1 MPGEMQRAS
10 INGVS
15 LAWREAGSGPAVV
28 FAHGHPFD
36 HTMWEPQIEALG
48 SVRGSQY
55 RVIAPD
61 LRGYGASEGPDV
73 EATTLETMATD
84 IRALLDHLHID
95 CAVVA
100 GLSMGGQVA
109 MAFADLFPER
119 LAGLVLA
126 ATFAEGE
133 TPEGI
138 AARRAMAE
146 RFVNEG
152 SVLPGGEMLPRLLAP
167 ASVKREP
174 ALAVKVFT
182 MIANAPPAGAAAAL
196 RGRALRKDYV
206 EPLTHV
212 AVPTLIVRGTEDRYV
227 TREQAERMRDAIPG
241 SRLEVFEGVGHMPNL
256 EAAERFNALL
266 HEFLSEIG
274 NTRHR

>member
-1 MPGEMQRAS
+1 MTGAMKRAS

-15 LAWREAGSGPAVV
+15 LAWREAGSGLAVV

-36 HTMWEPQIEALG
+36 HTMWRPQMSAL
-48 SVRGSQY
+48 SWKY
-55 RVIAPD
+55 RVITPD
-61 LRGYGASEGPDV
+61 LRGYGASEVPD
-73 EATTLETMATD
+73 TDTITLETMAAD
-84 IRALLDHLHID
+84 IKALLDHLHID
-95 CAVVA
+95 RAVVA

-109 MAFADLFPER
+109 MAFADLFPKR

-167 ASVKREP
+167 ASLKRDPE
-174 ALAVKVFT
+174 LAVKVFT

-196 RGRALRKDYV
+196 RGRALREDYV

-212 AVPTLIVRGTEDRYV
+212 SVPALIVVGTEDTYT
-227 TREQAERMRDAIPG
+227 TRERAERMRAAIRG
-241 SRLEVFEGVGHMPNL
+241 SRLEVFEGAGHMPNL
-256 EAAERFNALL
+256 EAADQFNALL
-266 HEFLSEIG
+266 HEFLAGIKIAS
-274 NTRHR
+274 

>member
-1 MPGEMQRAS
+1 MALGADSMKQAS

-15 LAWREAGSGPAVV
+15 LAWREAGNGLPVV
-28 FAHGHPFD
+28 FVHGHPFD
-36 HTMWEPQIEALG
+36 HTMWDPQVTAL
-48 SVRGSQY
+48 SSKY

-61 LRGYGASEGPDV
+61 LRGYGVSEVPESDTV
-73 EATTLETMATD
+73 TLETMAKD
-84 IRALLDHLHID
+84 IRALLDYLHID
-95 CAVVA
+95 RAVVA

-109 MAFADLFPER
+109 MAFADLYPER

-133 TPEGI
+133 TPEGV
-138 AARRAMAE
+138 AVRRAMAE
-146 RFVNEG
+146 RFINEG

-167 ASVKREP
+167 ASLKRDPE
-174 ALAVKVFT
+174 LAIKVFT
-182 MIANAPPAGAAAAL
+182 MIAHAPSAGSAAAL

-212 AVPTLIVRGTEDRYV
+212 TVPTLIAVGTEDKYV
-227 TREQAERMRDAIPG
+227 TRERAERMRAAIRG

-256 EAAERFNALL
+256 EAAERFNSVLL
-266 HEFLSEIG
+266 EFLAGIKP
-274 NTRHR
+274 

>member
-1 MPGEMQRAS
+1 MTVGGDTMQRVLINTS

-15 LAWREAGSGPAVV
+15 LAWCEAGNGLAVV

-36 HTMWEPQIEALG
+36 HTMWEPQVGAL
-48 SVRGSQY
+48 SWKY
-55 RVIAPD
+55 RVITPD
-61 LRGYGASEGPDV
+61 LRGYGASEVPVSD
-73 EATTLETMATD
+73 TITLETMATD
-84 IRALLDHLHID
+84 IRALLDYLHID
-95 CAVVA
+95 RAVVA

-133 TPEGI
+133 TPEGVE
-138 AARRAMAE
+138 ARRAMAE
-146 RFVNEG
+146 RFVREG

-167 ASVKREP
+167 GSVKRDP
-174 ALAVKVFT
+174 AVAVKVFT

-206 EPLTHV
+206 EPLHKVTV
-212 AVPTLIVRGTEDRYV
+212 PALIAVGTEDKYV
-227 TREQAERMRDAIPG
+227 TLERAEKLRGALQG

-256 EAAERFNALL
+256 EAPDRFNAVL
-266 HEFLSEIG
+266 HEFLAGI
-274 NTRHR
+274 RR

>member
-1 MPGEMQRAS
+1 MPGEMKRAP

-15 LAWREAGSGPAVV
+15 LAWREAGSGLAVV
-28 FAHGHPFD
+28 FVHGHPFD
-36 HTMWEPQIEALG
+36 HTMWDPQMAAL
-48 SVRGSQY
+48 SSKY
-55 RVIAPD
+55 RIIAPD
-61 LRGYGASEGPDV
+61 LRGYGVSEAPAV
-73 EATTLETMATD
+73 KATTLETMATD
-84 IRALLDHLHID
+84 IRALLDHLQIQR
-95 CAVVA
+95 AVIA

-133 TPEGI
+133 TPEGV

-146 RFVNEG
+146 RFMNEG

-167 ASVKREP
+167 ASLKRDP

-182 MIANAPPAGAAAAL
+182 MIANASPAGSAAAL

-212 AVPTLIVRGTEDRYV
+212 VVPALIVVGTEDKYV
-227 TREQAERMRDAIPG
+227 TRERAERMHIALRG

-256 EAAERFNALL
+256 EAADRFNALL
-266 HEFLSEIG
+266 DEFLAGIKA
-274 NTRHR
+274 